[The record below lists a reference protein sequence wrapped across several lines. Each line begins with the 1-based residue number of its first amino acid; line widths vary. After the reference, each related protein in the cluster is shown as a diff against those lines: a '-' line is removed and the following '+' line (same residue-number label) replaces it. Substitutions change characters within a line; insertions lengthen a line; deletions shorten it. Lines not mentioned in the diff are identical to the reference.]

1 MTTQPVTEPTVVV
14 VGRDVYIPSAREIAR
29 EIFDVYVEI
38 PATSVVGDD
47 GGEFVAVRA
56 LVKTPSWG
64 GALAV
69 SLHGDSMIESNA
81 DRPDLIELAE
91 RAILD
96 LYPEAALS

>member
-1 MTTQPVTEPTVVV
+1 MTTQPVTEPTVVA
-14 VGRDVYIPSAREIAR
+14 VGRHVHYLPRAR
-29 EIFDVYVEI
+29 EIFNVHIEI
-38 PATSVVGDD
+38 PATIVVGDD

-56 LVKTPSWG
+56 LVNTPSWG

-96 LYPEAALS
+96 LYPEAVLS

>member
-1 MTTQPVTEPTVVV
+1 MTTQPVTEPTVVA
-14 VGRDVYIPSAREIAR
+14 VGRDVYIPSAR

-56 LVKTPSWG
+56 LVKTPPWG

-69 SLHGDSMIESNA
+69 SLHGDGMIESNA

-96 LYPEAALS
+96 LYPEAVLS

>member
-1 MTTQPVTEPTVVV
+1 MTTQPVTEPTVVA
-14 VGRDVYIPSAREIAR
+14 VGRDVYIPSAR

-96 LYPEAALS
+96 LYPEAVLS